1 MVLNIS
7 EEREMAW
14 GTVKESLSTQTIV
27 TMMVI
32 GRITKC
38 MEKECYTI
46 QRTK

>member
-1 MVLNIS
+1 MDQNIL

-14 GTVKESLSTQTIV
+14 GMAKESSSILTIV

-32 GRITKC
+32 GRIIKC
-38 MEKECYTI
+38 MEKECYTT